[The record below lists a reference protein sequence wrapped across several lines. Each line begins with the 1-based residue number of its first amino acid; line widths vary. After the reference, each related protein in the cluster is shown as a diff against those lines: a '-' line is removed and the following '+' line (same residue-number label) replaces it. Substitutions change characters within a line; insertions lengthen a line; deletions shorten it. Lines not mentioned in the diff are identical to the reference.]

1 MGVFIETVVPPS
13 ARELAAFDAATTGTP
28 RDFVRTCDAA
38 GIVPAQMLDLFDAAP
53 WRWTS
58 RFTDSVAVTDEMRHR
73 PFQPEVRDRLDA
85 ARKYLEASWWRR
97 KFSDGAEFVQ
107 TGSQPTLGARIAGR

>member
-1 MGVFIETVVPPS
+1 MGALIETAVPPS
-13 ARELAAFDAATTGTP
+13 ARELAAFDAATNGTP

-38 GIVPAQMLDLFDAAP
+38 GIVPAQMLDLFDVAP

-58 RFTDSVAVTDEMRHR
+58 RFTTSVEVTDEMRHR
-73 PFQPEVRDRLDA
+73 PFQPAIRDRLDA

-97 KFSDGAEFVQ
+97 RFSDGAEFVQ
-107 TGSQPTLGARIAGR
+107 MSSQPPLRARVPGR

>member
-1 MGVFIETVVPPS
+1 MGAFIETAVPPS
-13 ARELAAFDAATTGTP
+13 ARELAAFDAATSGTP

-58 RFTDSVAVTDEMRHR
+58 RFTESIAITEEMRHR
-73 PFQPEVRDRLDA
+73 PFQPMIRERLDA
-85 ARKYLEASWWRR
+85 ARQYLEASWWRR
-97 KFSDGAEFVQ
+97 RFSDGAEFVQ
-107 TGSQPTLGARIAGR
+107 TSAQPQMRARIPGP

>member
-1 MGVFIETVVPPS
+1 MGALIETAVPPS
-13 ARELAAFDAATTGTP
+13 ARELAAFDAATSGTP

-53 WRWTS
+53 WRWMS
-58 RFTDSVAVTDEMRHR
+58 RFTTSDAVTEEMRHR
-73 PFQPEVRDRLDA
+73 PFQPAIRDRLDA

-97 KFSDGAEFVQ
+97 RFSDGEEFVQ
-107 TGSQPTLGARIAGR
+107 MGSQPVLTARIPGR